1 MTHTLNSFEIVNYH
15 YTTTYIM
22 LFIIVLFSTVGYFLN
37 SKEIYRNKINII
49 SKILIFFCIIQEILD
64 HLNRFIWDSKY
75 NASLQRDLPIHF
87 CHIAFYFSII
97 AIYLNLKNNHQNKKS
112 SMHNFMFSSAFLL
125 GLSGAL
131 QGILTPD
138 FSQIYNLLGVITAHL
153 QHSLI
158 ILNVFWLLFAYG
170 MKLNFKDIL
179 NTYLFINLIIPI
191 AIMINKILGA
201 NSEGLFANYLYVSE
215 LPNVNNPIVNILT
228 NYDFPYYLLFGQPIL
243 ILYLLVLY
251 LPFFTLK
258 KIKND
263 H

>member
-1 MTHTLNSFEIVNYH
+1 MINTLSSFEIENYH
-15 YTTTYIM
+15 YTTSYIM
-22 LFIIVLFSTVGYFLN
+22 LFVILLLSAVGYFLN
-37 SKEIYRNKINII
+37 SNEIHKSKINFI
-49 SKILIFFCIIQEILD
+49 SKILIFFCIIQEALD

-75 NASLQRDLPIHF
+75 NVSWQRDLPIHF
-87 CHIAFYFSII
+87 CHIAFYFSLV
-97 AIYLNLKNNHQNKKS
+97 AIYWHLKNGYQNEKS
-112 SMHNFMFSSAFLL
+112 YLHNFMFSSAFLL

-138 FSQIYNLLGVITAHL
+138 FGQIYNLLGVITAHL

-191 AIMINKILGA
+191 AVMINKVLGV

-215 LPNVNNPIVNILT
+215 LPDVNNPIVNILT
-228 NYDFPYYLLFGQPIL
+228 NYEFPYYLLFGQPIL

-251 LPFFTLK
+251 FPFFIIK

-263 H
+263 Y